1 MMCFD
6 SGNGGNAA
14 MTQCHCCGWYPK
26 IPKSLGGKV
35 RPKSLCV
42 TLDGKD
48 GISNAAR
55 VRTGAVI
62 ATRWRHA
69 FSMVYDT

>member
-1 MMCFD
+1 M
-6 SGNGGNAA
+6 
-14 MTQCHCCGWYPK
+14 
-26 IPKSLGGKV
+26 LGGKV

-55 VRTGAVI
+55 VRPGAVL
-62 ATRWRHA
+62 ATRSRHT
-69 FSMVYDT
+69 FPMVYDT